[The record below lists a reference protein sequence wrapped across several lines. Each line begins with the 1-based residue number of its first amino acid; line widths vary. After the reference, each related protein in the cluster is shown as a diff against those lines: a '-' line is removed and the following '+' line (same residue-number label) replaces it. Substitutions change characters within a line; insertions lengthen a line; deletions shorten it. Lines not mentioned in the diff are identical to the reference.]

1 MAPQASLGNILVVDD
16 DLTVTDL
23 LRLNLRSEGY
33 NVLVKT
39 STADVSAADLRNVHL
54 MLVDGAG
61 QTPSGIDLIS
71 ELKATPAGQQTGFC
85 WVSLRKYL
93 RHYYYSNHL
102 SYTKSFNF
110 SPMYGMSS

>member
-71 ELKATPAGQQTGFC
+71 ELKATPRG
-85 WVSLRKYL
+85 SR
-93 RHYYYSNHL
+93 RD
-102 SYTKSFNF
+102 SYIIRRLIRS
-110 SPMYGMSS
+110 GRSSRRSTPGPTIQSANRSR

>member
-39 STADVSAADLRNVHL
+39 STADVSAADLR
-54 MLVDGAG
+54 D
-61 QTPSGIDLIS
+61 
-71 ELKATPAGQQTGFC
+71 
-85 WVSLRKYL
+85 RK
-93 RHYYYSNHL
+93 SVV
-102 SYTKSFNF
+102 
-110 SPMYGMSS
+110 